1 MGPNPD
7 INGLVGRKV
16 QARMRGEGRLVGTQV
31 RSGRDA
37 TGVALPP
44 GSFTWWPLS
53 DCTMGHVIDAVTW
66 WNTNGR
72 FTGPQS
78 QEVEDF
84 MTDPINY
91 EIEPAGPNSLR
102 GSQLGKRQQYLDSAK

>member
-1 MGPNPD
+1 
-7 INGLVGRKV
+7 
-16 QARMRGEGRLVGTQV
+16 
-31 RSGRDA
+31 
-37 TGVALPP
+37 
-44 GSFTWWPLS
+44 
-53 DCTMGHVIDAVTW
+53 MGHVIDAVTW

-78 QEVEDF
+78 PEVEDF

-102 GSQLGKRQQYLDSAK
+102 GARLGARQQYLDSAK